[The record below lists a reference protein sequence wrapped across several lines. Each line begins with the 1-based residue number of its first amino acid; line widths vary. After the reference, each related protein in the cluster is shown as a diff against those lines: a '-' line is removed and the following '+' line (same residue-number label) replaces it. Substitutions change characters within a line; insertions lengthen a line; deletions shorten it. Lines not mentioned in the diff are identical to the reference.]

1 MDALRRDD
9 LESARRASPEE
20 KLRQTLDAWRTG
32 VRLKRAALRL
42 RHPSASDAEI
52 EAMLDAW
59 VAGT

>member
-9 LESARRASPEE
+9 LEQARRTSPEE

-32 VRLKRAALRL
+32 VRLKRTALRL
-42 RHPSASDAEI
+42 RHPNASDDEI